1 MATRSPTLLM
11 IRDELVG
18 FARSKVMIVLWLLL
32 PALGIG
38 AFLLIDSAI
47 LDKRGDRPDLTATGF
62 ISILLSSIAGT
73 IAALMVAV
81 DIVSERQ
88 RKVYELFV
96 IRPVPRYVIPL
107 GKFVAVFLCVNIAC
121 LIALGLGLALD
132 AARGSPTPPLRE
144 VAESLVNT
152 TAVIAMACAIG
163 VFFGVISRTILIA
176 VILIQFGGQNLT
188 VIPMLPVY
196 FGVMPDAFWLIMAL
210 SFGIAFALVA
220 AAIALFRKSEF

>member
-1 MATRSPTLLM
+1 MAMRSPTLFM
-11 IRDELVG
+11 IRDELIG
-18 FARSKVMIVLWLLL
+18 FARSKVMLVLWLLL

-38 AFLLIDSAI
+38 AFLLIDSEI
-47 LDKRGDRPDLTATGF
+47 LDKRGDGPDLTATGF

-107 GKFVAVFLCVNIAC
+107 GKFVAVFLCVNVAC

-132 AARGSPTPPLRE
+132 AARGAPTPPAG
-144 VAESLVNT
+144 VIFESVVNT
-152 TAVIAMACAIG
+152 TAVIAIACAIG
-163 VFFGVISRTILIA
+163 VFFGVLSRTILVA
-176 VILIQFGGQNLT
+176 VILIQFVGQNLT

-196 FGVMPDAFWLIMAL
+196 FGVMPDQFWLLMAV
-210 SFGIAFALVA
+210 SFLLAFALVGI
-220 AAIALFRKSEF
+220 AIASFRKTEF